1 VLTWTYQEGN
11 DTINISLN
19 SKAEL
24 RKQSIKTGVKT
35 RKIIDDAA
43 PVASKKEYNF
53 LNTRNKTLKG

>member
-1 VLTWTYQEGN
+1 MIQLTSHST
-11 DTINISLN
+11 
-19 SKAEL
+19 A
-24 RKQSIKTGVKT
+24 KQSSGKSIKTGVKT